1 MMTNR
6 IKTTLF
12 LFLLCAYGWAQQ
24 ANVVSFTETID
35 IIAGDD
41 QRRDLNRQLCALVKV
56 QVVDDII
63 DVEGNVVGD
72 IVNRGVEKWVYMA
85 KGSRNMKIHL
95 KNNLPVLVK
104 FRDYNM
110 ASLKSNRVYVLVI
123 NAPRSASVEQSAT
136 VESNYLSMQ
145 VTPANA
151 NVTIWG
157 NDQQKKVYRPQ
168 ADGTLSLSLPY
179 GRYYYKVQANG
190 YSDAEGSVFVNDE
203 NQIETVTLSAVEGT
217 LTISCPTK
225 KSEFFIN
232 GKRVE
237 KANNATSWTGRMK
250 PGKYQVEI
258 KCNGYVSR
266 TLTAEVRPNQTSPL
280 QIEALLSERDAQ
292 KEIDKKNKE
301 LAKQQKEDEKKQK
314 ELTRQ
319 QEKKNKELAKQ
330 QKEEEKKNKE
340 LARQQEKKNKAELAA
355 KKKENTSNSTIVTTS
370 PPKAKIKSNA
380 ASSTDKLTFGVVA
393 GGNMASASF
402 EGKSGGETSSVIG
415 FHLGVTMDVPISSS
429 FWLSTG
435 VLYSGKGYQY
445 KRDSYNE
452 DINIKANPQYIDVP
466 LLASYHLSLSDLLT
480 LRLNAGP
487 YVAICIGGDI
497 KNDVGDWNVSYY
509 SKTFTSE
516 YSSFDYGIQA
526 GVGLDFGKNFG
537 VNIGYQIGIASDY
550 KNRNLMLSLAY
561 RF

>member
-24 ANVVSFTETID
+24 AKVVSFTEAID

-123 NAPRSASVEQSAT
+123 NAPRSASVEQST
-136 VESNYLSMQ
+136 IVESNYLSMQ

-232 GKRVE
+232 GKRIE

-280 QIEALLSERDAQ
+280 QVEALLSERDAK
-292 KEIDKKNKE
+292 KEIDQKNKE
-301 LAKQQKEDEKKQK
+301 LAKK
-314 ELTRQ
+314 
-319 QEKKNKELAKQ
+319 
-330 QKEEEKKNKE
+330 QKEEEKRQEE
-340 LARQQEKKNKAELAA
+340 LARQQRKKEKADEVRTQKEKKKAEQAA
-355 KKKENTSNSTIVTTS
+355 KKKEKLSNTSIATTS
-370 PPKAKIKSNA
+370 APKAKVKSNA
-380 ASSTDKLTFGVVA
+380 TSSTDKLTFGVVA

-402 EGKSGGETSSVIG
+402 DGKSGGETSSVIG

-452 DINIKANPQYIDVP
+452 DINIKADPQYIDVP

-487 YVAICIGGDI
+487 YVAICIGGDM

>member
-24 ANVVSFTETID
+24 AKVVSFTEAID

-123 NAPRSASVEQSAT
+123 NAPRSASVEQST
-136 VESNYLSMQ
+136 IVESNYLSMQ

-232 GKRVE
+232 GKRIE

-280 QIEALLSERDAQ
+280 QVEALLSERDAK
-292 KEIDKKNKE
+292 KEIDQKNKE
-301 LAKQQKEDEKKQK
+301 LAKK
-314 ELTRQ
+314 
-319 QEKKNKELAKQ
+319 
-330 QKEEEKKNKE
+330 QKEEEKRQEE
-340 LARQQEKKNKAELAA
+340 LARQQRKKEKADEVRTQKEKKKAEQAA
-355 KKKENTSNSTIVTTS
+355 KKKEKLSNTSIATTS
-370 PPKAKIKSNA
+370 APKAKVKSNA
-380 ASSTDKLTFGVVA
+380 TSSTDKLTFGVVA

-402 EGKSGGETSSVIG
+402 DGKSGGETSSVIG

-452 DINIKANPQYIDVP
+452 DINIKADPQYIDVP

-487 YVAICIGGDI
+487 YVAICIGGDM

-537 VNIGYQIGIASDY
+537 VNIGYQLGIASDY

>member
-41 QRRDLNRQLCALVKV
+41 QRRDLDRQLCALVKV
-56 QVVDDII
+56 QVVDDIT

-314 ELTRQ
+314 EL
-319 QEKKNKELAKQ
+319 
-330 QKEEEKKNKE
+330 
-340 LARQQEKKNKAELAA
+340 ARQQEKKNKAELAA
-355 KKKENTSNSTIVTTS
+355 KKKEKLSNTSIATTS
-370 PPKAKIKSNA
+370 APKAKVKSNA
-380 ASSTDKLTFGVVA
+380 TSSTDKLTFGVVA

-487 YVAICIGGDI
+487 YVATCIGGDI

-537 VNIGYQIGIASDY
+537 VNIGYQLGIASDY